1 MISRWTSWAASV
13 RFFTPGTSCILQS
26 VCIHLSTQ
34 SDKPLCQH
42 CRQLPMTTVRYAHI
56 SAGKLGC
63 EGHEHQGHMSGW
75 CCAEIHRVHWGSGFR
90 ASCFMTVLYSGFD
103 ALRSCSLVSSI
114 FLFFFPPHEIYFYLI
129 FKETLYADICETFSL
144 YLLSSFFLSL
154 FFLIVCHSFAFTPL
168 SSGVMCVFVQQ
179 KEPSSDASSPSSPR
193 FAPPS
198 KRTRRQTAS
207 EPSSSDT
214 SPSPQT
220 KGQRV
225 SWGIPTYCT
234 RSALG
239 LVFFTHVNLIKTE
252 LVKIDILWLW
262 LWNQSC
268 IVTCH
273 VLVLCD

>member
-114 FLFFFPPHEIYFYLI
+114 FLFFFPAPWNIFLLNIQRDLVCRYLWNI
-129 FKETLYADICETFSL
+129 
-144 YLLSSFFLSL
+144 LSVFVIL
-154 FFLIVCHSFAFTPL
+154 FFSFPCFFWL
-168 SSGVMCVFVQQ
+168 CVTVL
-179 KEPSSDASSPSSPR
+179 PSLP
-193 FAPPS
+193 
-198 KRTRRQTAS
+198 
-207 EPSSSDT
+207 
-214 SPSPQT
+214 
-220 KGQRV
+220 
-225 SWGIPTYCT
+225 
-234 RSALG
+234 
-239 LVFFTHVNLIKTE
+239 
-252 LVKIDILWLW
+252 
-262 LWNQSC
+262 
-268 IVTCH
+268 
-273 VLVLCD
+273 

>member
-1 MISRWTSWAASV
+1 MISRCTSWAASV

-114 FLFFFPPHEIYFYLI
+114 FYFFFPPHEIYFYLI

-144 YLLSSFFLSL
+144 YLLSSFFP
-154 FFLIVCHSFAFTPL
+154 F
-168 SSGVMCVFVQQ
+168 
-179 KEPSSDASSPSSPR
+179 
-193 FAPPS
+193 
-198 KRTRRQTAS
+198 
-207 EPSSSDT
+207 
-214 SPSPQT
+214 
-220 KGQRV
+220 
-225 SWGIPTYCT
+225 
-234 RSALG
+234 
-239 LVFFTHVNLIKTE
+239 LVFSDCVSQFCLHSPKFWCYVCVCPTE
-252 LVKIDILWLW
+252 GTQQWCE
-262 LWNQSC
+262 QSQ
-268 IVTCH
+268 
-273 VLVLCD
+273 